1 MENFLHRKKLDQA
14 LVKRLLVVIILI
26 PFGIIVVNIGGWVFN
41 ITIAFI
47 LGTAAWEYWRIFNR
61 GGYHPS
67 RLLLIFS
74 AVIITLFRWIF
85 SFEYSDIVLS
95 IIVLAAMTDQIF
107 RFNKED
113 QTPATNFAITV
124 CGAMYIGWM
133 GSYMVSIRMLD
144 NGNWLFLL
152 ILPIVWIADGG
163 AYVIGR
169 QFGKHKFA
177 PQISPNKTWE
187 GYVGG
192 VIFGTMGGGLLT
204 FLWGTQIALFSPFYG
219 MLIGFILSFLSPLGD
234 LGESMIKRQFG
245 VKDSG
250 KILPGHGGILD
261 RIDSWLWASFI
272 GYYLLL
278 ILL

>member
-1 MENFLHRKKLDQA
+1 MENFLQQMKLDQA
-14 LVKRLLVVIILI
+14 LAKRLLVVIILI
-26 PFGIIVVNIGGWVFN
+26 PFGIVVVSIGGWVFN
-41 ITIAFI
+41 ITIATI
-47 LGTAAWEYWRIFNR
+47 LGIAAWEYWRIFHR

-74 AVIITLFRWIF
+74 AVFISLFRSLF
-85 SFEYSDIVLS
+85 SFQYSDIVLS
-95 IIVLAAMTDQIF
+95 IIVLAAMTDQIY
-107 RFNKED
+107 RFNEED
-113 QTPATNFAITV
+113 QTPAINFAITV

-133 GSYMVSIRMLD
+133 GSYMVSIRSLE

-152 ILPIVWIADGG
+152 VLPIVWIADGG
-163 AYVIGR
+163 AYLVGR
-169 QFGKHKFA
+169 NIGKHKFA

-187 GYVGG
+187 GYIGG
-192 VIFGTMGGGLLT
+192 VIFGTVGGGLLT
-204 FLWGTQIALFSPFYG
+204 CLWGTQVELFSPLYG
-219 MLIGFILSFLSPLGD
+219 MLIGVILSVLSPLGD

-250 KILPGHGGILD
+250 KLLPGHGGILD

-278 ILL
+278 ILI